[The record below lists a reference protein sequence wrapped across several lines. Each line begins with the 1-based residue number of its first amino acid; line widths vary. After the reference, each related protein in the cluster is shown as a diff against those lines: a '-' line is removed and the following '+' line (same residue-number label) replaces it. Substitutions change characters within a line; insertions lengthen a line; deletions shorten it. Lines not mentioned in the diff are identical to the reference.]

1 MDLNKALVIGRLTRD
16 PEMRSTP
23 SGTNVCSFSIASN
36 YVYTN
41 AGGQKI
47 EQVEYHN
54 VVAWRKL
61 GEIAAQYL
69 KKGSRVYIEGRIQ
82 TRSWEDKEG
91 AKKNRTE
98 IVLDNMIM
106 LDSKGAS
113 GGSGAGGSSGAS
125 FSAAMKPSGGA
136 AANANKGESAENS
149 ASSGED
155 FISAADLPTINQEQP
170 SDSEEITVEDI
181 PF

>member
-16 PEMRSTP
+16 PEMRTTP
-23 SGTNVCSFSIASN
+23 QGTNVCSFSIATN
-36 YVYTN
+36 YVYKTPT
-41 AGGQKI
+41 GEKQ

-61 GEIAAQYL
+61 AEIAAQYL

-82 TRSWEDKEG
+82 TRSWQGTDG
-91 AKKNRTE
+91 VKKNRTE

-106 LDSKGAS
+106 LDSKGTSFA
-113 GGSGAGGSSGAS
+113 GSGAPMGSEPKDQSS
-125 FSAAMKPSGGA
+125 FMKSI
-136 AANANKGESAENS
+136 EEV
-149 ASSGED
+149 
-155 FISAADLPTINQEQP
+155 PTINQEQP
-170 SDSEEITVEDI
+170 MDEEISVEDI